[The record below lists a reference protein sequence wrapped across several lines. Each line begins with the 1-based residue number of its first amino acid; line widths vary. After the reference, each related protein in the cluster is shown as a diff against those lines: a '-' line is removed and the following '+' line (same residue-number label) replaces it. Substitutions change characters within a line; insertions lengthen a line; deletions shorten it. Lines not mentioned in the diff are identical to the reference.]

1 MRLVLITGVTYTIR
15 LVLEK
20 ESRKNTFYLSKVD
33 SSQSLPPPLF
43 FFLSVSRVR
52 VYKNIKFRIK
62 LHSILNDP
70 FYARAV
76 ISWQFEL
83 CTFSGSTREVDWIL
97 CHISTKF
104 TNYTLVYSRKRIVI
118 SYSAHGVKSI
128 SKNPT

>member
-1 MRLVLITGVTYTIR
+1 MLITGVTYTIR
-15 LVLEK
+15 LVFEK
-20 ESRKNTFYLSKVD
+20 ESHKNTLYLSKVD
-33 SSQSLPPPLF
+33 SSQSLFLSPPPPQL
-43 FFLSVSRVR
+43 LYVEKCKTQNKIS
-52 VYKNIKFRIK
+52 I
-62 LHSILNDP
+62 HSILNDS

-118 SYSAHGVKSI
+118 SYSARGVKSI
-128 SKNPT
+128 SKNSI